1 MIRCYFRKREKIRI
15 RSFVYFQRITPGF
28 YGKRKNRMDAVLN
41 GEDVVFSVITINPQK
56 TGDRGQKPEVRRMSG
71 RGLHTTSIK
80 GSCQANR
87 KGKQFIDSRL
97 RGNDN
102 KESISNAE
110 HGAERQGERYTAKR
124 CNEPLSRPVIPAQAG
139 IQECGRWR
147 CRPYSGVRGNGS
159 LHLLIHVFFRG

>member
-1 MIRCYFRKREKIRI
+1 
-15 RSFVYFQRITPGF
+15 
-28 YGKRKNRMDAVLN
+28 MDAVLN

-102 KESISNAE
+102 KESTSNAE
-110 HGAERQGERYTAKR
+110 HGAERQDKRYTAKR

-147 CRPYSGVRGNGS
+147 PPYSGLRRNDS
-159 LHLLIHVFFRG
+159 LHQIHVSYRGRWRLIAEHWW